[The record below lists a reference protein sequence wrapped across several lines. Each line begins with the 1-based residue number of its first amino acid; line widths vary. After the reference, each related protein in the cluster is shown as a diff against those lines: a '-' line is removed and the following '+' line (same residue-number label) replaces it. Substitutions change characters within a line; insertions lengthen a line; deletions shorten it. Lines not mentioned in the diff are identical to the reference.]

1 MGRIEDK
8 TKVIKG
14 LITELKTI
22 MPKNFKEYI
31 NSIKTK
37 RACYNLFE
45 TIIEASNDLAILI
58 IKEKRFPLPEGDE
71 KAFDILVRG
80 EIITGDLATR
90 LKKAKGMRN
99 YIVHQYETIDD
110 EIVYEAVTQEIIK
123 DAEELMEELG

>member
-37 RACYNLFE
+37 RACYSF
-45 TIIEASNDLAILI
+45 
-58 IKEKRFPLPEGDE
+58 
-71 KAFDILVRG
+71 
-80 EIITGDLATR
+80 
-90 LKKAKGMRN
+90 
-99 YIVHQYETIDD
+99 
-110 EIVYEAVTQEIIK
+110 
-123 DAEELMEELG
+123 